1 MNKLKEILHNVQKD
15 FTLTQTYMETS
26 NHILKHITNDNTKIC
41 QDLTKTIILMFK
53 T

>member
-1 MNKLKEILHNVQKD
+1 MNKLKEVLRNVQKD
-15 FTLTQTYMETS
+15 FTLTRTYMETS

-41 QDLTKTIILMFK
+41 QDLTKTIILLFK